1 VILNIVN
8 NQWAISTFQ
17 GFAGGEQRS
26 FAARGPGYGIAGL
39 RVDGN
44 DFLAVYA
51 ATQWA
56 AERARIGAGPTLIEH
71 VAYRGGAHSTS
82 DDPSRYRPKDDYEKW
97 PLGDPVTRLKAHLIS
112 LGEWSEERHA
122 ELTKE
127 LEELVT
133 DAWREAVQYG
143 TLTDG
148 PRLNRDL
155 MFDDVFKEMPEHLK
169 VQREQMRAERG

>member
-1 VILNIVN
+1 M
-8 NQWAISTFQ
+8 
-17 GFAGGEQRS
+17 
-26 FAARGPGYGIAGL
+26 
-39 RVDGN
+39 
-44 DFLAVYA
+44 
-51 ATQWA
+51 
-56 AERARIGAGPTLIEH
+56 
-71 VAYRGGAHSTS
+71 
-82 DDPSRYRPKDDYEKW
+82 
-97 PLGDPVTRLKAHLIS
+97 TRLKEHLIS

-127 LEELVT
+127 LEAHVT

-169 VQREQMRAERG
+169 VQREQMRALRG